1 MGWAI
6 YHMAKERE
14 KHERK
19 YNDIVLFKRIIGF
32 FKHYVADTISV
43 ILLVITASIFATLIP
58 IIMQKG
64 IDYFIIPGEIE
75 NNVKILIVAG
85 IYLIFIIIN
94 FALVLT
100 RSILFAKL
108 GQRIIYKIRNDVFTK
123 LQYVSFDYFTREESG
138 KTISKVTNDV
148 DSLGE
153 LLTSGIIDIFAD
165 FFTLGWIVGIMF
177 SYNVPMTLLVFTVI
191 PILLLSAYLFQR
203 RVREAYRKTR
213 VTIAKI
219 TANLQESIEGV
230 KVTKALSREDRN
242 IKNFVSINQENLQ
255 ANVQAAGI
263 SSLFMPVV
271 RMIAALGSAIIL
283 IYGSYASIYLGTV
296 TYGELY
302 LFLQYSSMFFAPI
315 ISLFLFYTTIQS
327 GFAAAE
333 RIFGVLDEQP
343 SILNAPDAIIPEKI
357 EGHIKFENVSFH
369 YREGVPVLKN
379 INIEIMPGESV
390 ALVGHTGAGKSTI
403 TKLLSRYYDVSSGR
417 LLIDG
422 IDIRKIDLATLR
434 KNIAL
439 VPQDVFLF
447 SGTIMEN
454 LKYGKKDA
462 SDEEV
467 WQICKQLGIHD
478 FIINLP
484 EGYMTEVQEGGSR
497 LSVGQRQLISLA
509 RAIIANPKILI
520 LDECT
525 SSVDP
530 ISESL
535 IQKGIDYLLEGRTSI
550 IIAHRLSTIKTAD
563 KIVVFENGEIIERG
577 THAELLNKKGK
588 YYSLYETQ
596 LTSNIIEN

>member
-343 SILNAPDAIIPEKI
+343 SI
-357 EGHIKFENVSFH
+357 
-369 YREGVPVLKN
+369 
-379 INIEIMPGESV
+379 
-390 ALVGHTGAGKSTI
+390 
-403 TKLLSRYYDVSSGR
+403 
-417 LLIDG
+417 
-422 IDIRKIDLATLR
+422 
-434 KNIAL
+434 
-439 VPQDVFLF
+439 
-447 SGTIMEN
+447 
-454 LKYGKKDA
+454 
-462 SDEEV
+462 
-467 WQICKQLGIHD
+467 
-478 FIINLP
+478 
-484 EGYMTEVQEGGSR
+484 
-497 LSVGQRQLISLA
+497 
-509 RAIIANPKILI
+509 
-520 LDECT
+520 
-525 SSVDP
+525 
-530 ISESL
+530 
-535 IQKGIDYLLEGRTSI
+535 
-550 IIAHRLSTIKTAD
+550 
-563 KIVVFENGEIIERG
+563 
-577 THAELLNKKGK
+577 
-588 YYSLYETQ
+588 
-596 LTSNIIEN
+596 

>member
-6 YHMAKERE
+6 YHMAEERE

-447 SGTIMEN
+447 SG
-454 LKYGKKDA
+454 
-462 SDEEV
+462 
-467 WQICKQLGIHD
+467 
-478 FIINLP
+478 P
-484 EGYMTEVQEGGSR
+484 RR
-497 LSVGQRQLISLA
+497 LSYRHRRASAVSAPAVSTLQSSRYAVEA
-509 RAIIANPKILI
+509 RA
-520 LDECT
+520 
-525 SSVDP
+525 VRR
-530 ISESL
+530 
-535 IQKGIDYLLEGRTSI
+535 Y
-550 IIAHRLSTIKTAD
+550 RLCRR
-563 KIVVFENGEIIERG
+563 RG
-577 THAELLNKKGK
+577 
-588 YYSLYETQ
+588 
-596 LTSNIIEN
+596 